1 MSGFTA
7 RLHLH
12 GMQVVATRRTVDPPG
27 SDADSW
33 SAIVRMGGPSLALSA
48 AVLSDTGP
56 DSPTD
61 AEEWWAADTAEYPVV
76 GEDGDE
82 G

>member
-1 MSGFTA
+1 
-7 RLHLH
+7 
-12 GMQVVATRRTVDPPG
+12 
-27 SDADSW
+27 
-33 SAIVRMGGPSLALSA
+33 MGGPSLALSA

-82 G
+82 GENER